1 MAVNIGPKIQVDGE
15 KEYRA
20 AMAGIIQQSK
30 VFDSEL
36 KLLSASFGQNSTAQE
51 KNKATAEVLGR
62 QLQNQEKAVEQLT
75 RQYDKAVQ
83 KYGENSTQALKYRQK
98 IGHYPRRF

>member
-30 VFDSEL
+30 VLDSEL
-36 KLLSASFGQNSTAQE
+36 KLLGASFGKNSTAQE
-51 KNKATAEVLGR
+51 KTKRLRKCWVVNYKTR
-62 QLQNQEKAVEQLT
+62 RKQLN
-75 RQYDKAVQ
+75 
-83 KYGENSTQALKYRQK
+83 N
-98 IGHYPRRF
+98 

>member
-30 VFDSEL
+30 VLDSEL
-36 KLLSASFGQNSTAQE
+36 KLLSASF
-51 KNKATAEVLGR
+51 R
-62 QLQNQEKAVEQLT
+62 QNQSDCGSVGSSITKP
-75 RQYDKAVQ
+75 
-83 KYGENSTQALKYRQK
+83 GESS
-98 IGHYPRRF
+98 